1 MSDPELVTEILSQIL
16 TATERVLVRFKPVVS
31 ASFFM
36 DSEEGLE
43 KLDSICMQLIAIG
56 ESLKNIDKVA
66 GPDFLNRYP
75 QIDWKSAKGM
85 RDIIT
90 HHYFDLDAEA
100 VFDVCRVNLPAM
112 IPVLKTMIADVFI
125 LNYDKGAHLSHSD

>member
-1 MSDPELVTEILSQIL
+1 MSDTALAIEILTQIL
-16 TATERVLVRFKPVVS
+16 SAVERILVRFTPVDS
-31 ASFFM
+31 ISFFL

-43 KLDSICMQLIAIG
+43 KLDAICMQLIAVG
-56 ESLKNIDKVA
+56 ESLKNLDKTA
-66 GPDFLNRYP
+66 GPEFLDGYP

-100 VFDVCRVNLPAM
+100 VFNVCKTNLPEM
-112 IPVLKTMIADVFI
+112 IPVLQQMIKDA
-125 LNYDKGAHLSHSD
+125 KAG

>member
-1 MSDPELVTEILSQIL
+1 MSDQQLVVEILSQIL
-16 TATERVLVRFKPVVS
+16 HATERILLRFSSVS
-31 ASFFM
+31 STAFFL

-43 KLDSICMQLIAIG
+43 KLDAICMQLIAIG
-56 ESLKNIDKVA
+56 ESLKNLDKVA
-66 GPDFLNRYP
+66 GHELLDRYP

-100 VFDVCRVNLPAM
+100 VFDVCKVNLPAM
-112 IPVLKTMIADVFI
+112 VPVLTQMIIDA
-125 LNYDKGAHLSHSD
+125 KK